1 MQRTIVKAAFAVI
14 AFAGLSACSS
24 GGTSSCITS
33 PFVPYPTPTMV
44 SPANGATGVS
54 PAISSIIVSST
65 QSRLYGALSLV
76 AGSSTILL
84 TTLPVSGGSS
94 REFASTPATALSA
107 TTTYTLQYT
116 ITYPGSCSGPAQ
128 HTVSTV
134 GTFTTS
140 S

>member
-1 MQRTIVKAAFAVI
+1 
-14 AFAGLSACSS
+14 
-24 GGTSSCITS
+24 
-33 PFVPYPTPTMV
+33 MV

-94 REFASTPATALSA
+94 REFASTPATALA
-107 TTTYTLQYT
+107 AATTYTLRYT

-128 HTVSTV
+128 HAVSTV